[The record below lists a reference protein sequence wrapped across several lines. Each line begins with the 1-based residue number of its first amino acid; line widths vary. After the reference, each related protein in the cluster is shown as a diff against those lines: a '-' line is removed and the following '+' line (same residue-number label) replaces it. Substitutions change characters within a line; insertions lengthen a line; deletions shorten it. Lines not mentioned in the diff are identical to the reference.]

1 MRILFFLFIL
11 FGGMNVVFAQCKT
24 YELTSNEDTINCVD
38 KNDKK
43 QGKWKIHTPG
53 LRGNPATDDEGVF
66 KENLKEGF
74 WRRYDAWGMMIALEQ
89 YKFGRK
95 HLKQQYLENGKLEHV
110 EYWISLDPEKKF
122 DTVDVYDLYDP
133 TKIEKKIV
141 PVVPYA
147 LEHGTWTFYDTETG
161 AVVKK
166 EEYVLGQLKQP
177 KTTSITKT
185 DIPLSDTA
193 TKPKI
198 KPTKEMEVFDKKN
211 KGKKNAIRDGR
222 TGKLFIQP
230 QQFLHLPY
238 LFEKHRC

>member
-1 MRILFFLFIL
+1 MTKYFFLFIL
-11 FGGMNVVFAQCKT
+11 FVCTNIAYTQCKT

-43 QGKWKIHTPG
+43 QGRWKIHVQG
-53 LRGNPATDDEGVF
+53 LRGNPTTEDEGVF
-66 KENLKEGF
+66 KDDLKEGL

-133 TKIEKKIV
+133 NKIEKKVV
-141 PVVPYA
+141 PVTPYA
-147 LEHGTWTFYDTETG
+147 LEHGTWTYFDPETG

-177 KTTSITKT
+177 KAPSLAKT
-185 DIPLSDTA
+185 DIPLSDTS
-193 TKPKI
+193 TKPKV
-198 KPTKEMEVFDKKN
+198 KPTKAMESFDKKN

-222 TGKLFIQP
+222 TGKVIKPLEP
-230 QQFLHLPY
+230 LLCLRY
-238 LFEKHRC
+238 LFEKHMC